1 VKVVIELS
9 QRSGQYP
16 ECLVLKGVQ
25 LQMGEHAVAGGSFA
39 DIWKGQIQ
47 GQAVAIK
54 VLRVYRH
61 SDVAKLMKVQSVNHI
76 GILDADLSMQKCS
89 HEMAVWRQ
97 LLHPNILPLYGV
109 YHLHGDKSRVS
120 LVSPWMENGNIVQYL
135 QQAPDTYRY
144 PLVRQL
150 TIKLLVNVLPK
161 STRS

>member
-1 VKVVIELS
+1 
-9 QRSGQYP
+9 
-16 ECLVLKGVQ
+16 
-25 LQMGEHAVAGGSFA
+25 
-39 DIWKGQIQ
+39 
-47 GQAVAIK
+47 
-54 VLRVYRH
+54 
-61 SDVAKLMKVQSVNHI
+61 MKVQSVNHI

-135 QQAPDTYRY
+135 KQAPDTYRY